1 MGVIRL
7 FTAPFV
13 ALCLTWRSKE
23 MSFKMPCRQA
33 GDYKTGAATNS
44 LADQCGAGSQSLLS
58 HICFIVTIVNFRLRG
73 TPLYA
78 LINASLIDFTNF

>member
-23 MSFKMPCRQA
+23 MSFKMLCRQA
-33 GDYKTGAATNS
+33 GDYKIGAATNS
-44 LADQCGAGSQSLLS
+44 LADECGAAAQSLLS

-73 TPLYA
+73 APLYA